1 MMVVR
6 PVTAGVFTVKK
17 YFLRKKSLPQVPF
30 LIRKTLK
37 MDFENMNTIETHDT
51 DMKARAAPHIL
62 SKFKGYTL
70 LVFLSIIWGLAFV
83 AIREAVLDLTPINLT
98 LLRWIIASAGFLIIL
113 PFIKAKMKFERKD
126 LPKLL
131 VMSITNVAGYNIAL
145 NYAETSISAGL
156 AALLISFGPVFI
168 TLLSAVT
175 RDILPALSTGL
186 PVSAT

>member
-1 MMVVR
+1 
-6 PVTAGVFTVKK
+6 
-17 YFLRKKSLPQVPF
+17 
-30 LIRKTLK
+30 
-37 MDFENMNTIETHDT
+37 MNTIETHEK

-98 LLRWIIASAGFLIIL
+98 LLRWIIASSGFLIIL